1 MTTELPVPSQESARP
16 LLRPG
21 SRIFVAGHR
30 GLVGAGGGGRRPPR
44 PPPGGGPGRAQP
56 PHRGPRRAASCVVF

>member
-1 MTTELPVPSQESARP
+1 MTTELPVPSQESARS

-30 GLVGAGGGGRRPPR
+30 GLGGGRGGGAPPR
-44 PPPGGGPGRAQP
+44 ARARGGAPARAPPTPRA
-56 PHRGPRRAASCVVF
+56 RARAG